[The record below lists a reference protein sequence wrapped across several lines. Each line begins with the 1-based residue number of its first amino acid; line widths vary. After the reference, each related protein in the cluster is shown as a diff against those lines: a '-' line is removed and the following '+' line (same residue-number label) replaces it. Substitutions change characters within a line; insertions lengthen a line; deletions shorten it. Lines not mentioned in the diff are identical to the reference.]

1 MSRRSSSSS
10 RAVTY
15 AVVSAPGGAPPS
27 GTTGTGTAKSNRS
40 SPTSCGRSEYSRSAS
55 QSFRAD
61 LRVAVT
67 AGLVRDPSAPS
78 AWCVRYASAGSSRAS
93 ASAGSGRPEARM
105 AAQSMC
111 AFLMRAMRSVMKPG
125 SSSVPRAPF
134 HSPSAYVGNGSASP
148 KAAASAPGVG
158 AGNRGGAGAR
168 CVHTSGT
175 KWQWL
180 RSCQAMATGRA
191 AHVAGSCREGYA
203 AYETPLN
210 PAP

>member
-1 MSRRSSSSS
+1 VSRRSSSSIG
-10 RAVTY
+10 AVTY

-78 AWCVRYASAGSSRAS
+78 AWCVWYASAGSSRAS

-111 AFLMRAMRSVMKPG
+111 AFLMRAMRSVMKP
-125 SSSVPRAPF
+125 
-134 HSPSAYVGNGSASP
+134 GSASP

-191 AHVAGSCREGYA
+191 AHVAGSCRDGYA